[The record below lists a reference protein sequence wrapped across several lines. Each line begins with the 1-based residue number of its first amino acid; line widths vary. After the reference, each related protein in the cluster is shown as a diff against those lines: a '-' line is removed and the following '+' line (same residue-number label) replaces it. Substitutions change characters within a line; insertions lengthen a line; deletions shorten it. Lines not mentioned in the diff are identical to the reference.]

1 LERSLTLVLGGA
13 RSGKSALA
21 ERIVQ
26 AHGGAHVYIATAQAF
41 DREMEA
47 RIAAHKVGRVDGWK
61 TVEAPLEL
69 ADALLDV
76 SAQEVVLVDCM
87 TLWLSNVMLAEQ
99 DEEIALEA
107 VLETLKGHV
116 VLVSNEL
123 GMGLVP
129 ETPLGRAFRDAHG
142 RMNQRLA
149 QVVDNVVFVAAG
161 LPLVL
166 KGEMPKG
173 AI

>member
-1 LERSLTLVLGGA
+1 MDRSLTLVLGGA

-26 AHGGAHVYIATAQAF
+26 AHGGARVYIATAQAF

-47 RIAAHKVGRVDGWK
+47 RIAAHQVGRGDGWK

-76 SAQEVVLVDCM
+76 SGDEIVLVDCM

-107 VLETLKGHV
+107 VLDTLKGQV